1 MEFISLGPKDEEE
14 GNLQTE
20 TLAATAVASEP
31 HDGPP
36 STSTKASANDIIDL
50 EEGQFASEP
59 DAKGDQTKA
68 VDVNGLEPLASEHQ
82 PQDMPSTV
90 DSAKT
95 SVEIADLEEEG
106 QVACKAGTEDT
117 QGSGDLQA
125 EPLIVNGV
133 DATRASDEII
143 DLEEGQVEDMDLSDD
158 GEVVVKRQT
167 SDAPVQAQ
175 ASVPALLQTLHG
187 VVSVGVDKGNGPGIV
202 ARVHA
207 SSSAFIDEIR
217 ILSMNGLSVLNFY
230 LLVMYSCKHVHVI
243 WKSICFGIYMNPPK
257 RARVES
263 AEPSVRVIYNNLTRE
278 SKRRLM
284 ELMQQWSE
292 WQARKQH
299 TLTDSVE
306 EILEC
311 GEETYYPALHVG
323 SERSAVSFWVDSQ
336 ARENVAVD
344 DGAVPLYNREFT
356 LGSTPLGDPS
366 NTESK
371 QDKDD
376 SRCFN
381 CGSYSHALKD
391 CPKPRDHVAI
401 SNARKQHNSKRNLS
415 NVSRGQNR
423 YYQKTPGKFDDL
435 KAGVLGS
442 ETRECL
448 GLRENDPPPWL
459 HRMREL
465 GYPPGYLDEVED
477 EDKPSGI
484 TIFGD
489 GEAKAEYEEGELP
502 EQGEPSPPLKRMTVE
517 FPGINAPVPENG
529 DPWLWGSTPP
539 QSSSGRHHHP
549 SSDLRDRG
557 PPGAEHYSSSRYHP
571 YDHGPATPGLVR
583 SHSDRGRRSS
593 SGYYDN
599 PPPPPGEEGA
609 WTPHAY
615 SSRQHSSGS
624 EMLSRHSRERE
635 RERERDWHDR
645 HYYSSGRR

>member
-1 MEFISLGPKDEEE
+1 MEFISLGPNDEEE
-14 GNLQTE
+14 GNRQTE

-31 HDGPP
+31 P
-36 STSTKASANDIIDL
+36 SSTTKASANDIIDL

-59 DAKGDQTKA
+59 DAKDGQTKA
-68 VDVNGLEPLASEHQ
+68 VDANGLEPLASEHQ
-82 PQDMPSTV
+82 PQDRPSTV
-90 DSAKT
+90 DSAKA
-95 SVEIADLEEEG
+95 SVEITDLEEGG
-106 QVACKAGTEDT
+106 QVACKAGAEDT
-117 QGSGDLQA
+117 QGGGDLQA
-125 EPLIVNGV
+125 EPLTVNGV
-133 DATRASDEII
+133 DATKASDEII

-158 GEVVVKRQT
+158 GDVIVKRQT

-175 ASVPALLQTLHG
+175 ASVPALLQSLHG
-187 VVSVGVDKGNGPGIV
+187 VVSVGLDKGNGPGIV
-202 ARVHA
+202 AQVHA
-207 SSSAFIDEIR
+207 SSSAFIDESPTR
-217 ILSMNGLSVLNFY
+217 
-230 LLVMYSCKHVHVI
+230 
-243 WKSICFGIYMNPPK
+243 GIK

-306 EILEC
+306 EVLEC

-336 ARENVAVD
+336 ARGNVAVD

-489 GEAKAEYEEGELP
+489 GEAKAEHEEGELP
-502 EQGEPSPPLKRMTVE
+502 EQGEPSPPLKKMTVE

-539 QSSSGRHHHP
+539 QSSSGRHHYP
-549 SSDLRDRG
+549 SSDSRDRG

-624 EMLSRHSRERE
+624 EMSRHSRERE

>member
-1 MEFISLGPKDEEE
+1 MEFISLGEDEQE
-14 GNLQTE
+14 GSRLQTDQ
-20 TLAATAVASEP
+20 TPSATTAVASQHQP
-31 HDGPP
+31 QDGP
-36 STSTKASANDIIDL
+36 TATDNITKAASSSDDFIDL
-50 EEGQFASEP
+50 EEGQFPSEP
-59 DAKGDQTKA
+59 DAKDEQTKP
-68 VDVNGLEPLASEHQ
+68 VDVANGLEPLVSEQQ
-82 PQDMPSTV
+82 PQHGPSTV
-90 DSAKT
+90 DSVNA
-95 SVEIADLEEEG
+95 SVEVIDLEEG
-106 QVACKAGTEDT
+106 QVAYEAAAEDAN
-117 QGSGDLQA
+117 LQEEEAPNANGA
-125 EPLIVNGV
+125 EPLAPEHQPQHRPGAA
-133 DATRASDEII
+133 DGAKASDEII
-143 DLEEGQVEDMDLSDD
+143 DLEEGQLEDMDLSDD
-158 GEVVVKRQT
+158 DVVVVKHKPLE
-167 SDAPVQAQ
+167 DAAPVQSQ
-175 ASVPALLQTLHG
+175 TSVPSALQTLHG
-187 VVSVGVDKGNGPGIV
+187 VSVAIDKGNGPGTV
-202 ARVHA
+202 TPLHA
-207 SSSAFIDEIR
+207 SSSAFIDESPSR
-217 ILSMNGLSVLNFY
+217 GV
-230 LLVMYSCKHVHVI
+230 
-243 WKSICFGIYMNPPK
+243 K

-263 AEPSVRVIYNNLTRE
+263 AEPSVRVVYNNLTRE

-299 TLTDSVE
+299 SLTESVE
-306 EILEC
+306 EMLEC

-323 SERSAVSFWVDSQ
+323 SERYAVSFCVDYQ

-356 LGSTPLGDPS
+356 LGSTPLGDSS

-401 SNARKQHNSKRNLS
+401 SNARKQHNSKKNLS
-415 NVSRGQNR
+415 NANRGQNR

-489 GEAKAEYEEGELP
+489 GEAKADHEEGELP
-502 EQGEPSPPLKRMTVE
+502 EKGDPSSPPRKKMTVE

-539 QSSSGRHHHP
+539 PQSSSGRHHHP
-549 SSDLRDRG
+549 SSDSRDRGG
-557 PPGAEHYSSSRYHP
+557 PPGAEHYTSSRYHP
-571 YDHGPATPGLVR
+571 YDHGGPAAPGLLR

-593 SGYYDN
+593 SGYYEN
-599 PPPPPGEEGA
+599 PPPPPPGEEST

-615 SSRQHSSGS
+615 SSRQHSSSS
-624 EMLSRHSRERE
+624 ERHSRDRDRERE
-635 RERERDWHDR
+635 REREWHDR
-645 HYYSSGRR
+645 HYHSSSSSRR

>member
-1 MEFISLGPKDEEE
+1 MEFISLGPNDEEE
-14 GNLQTE
+14 GNRQTE

-31 HDGPP
+31 P
-36 STSTKASANDIIDL
+36 SASANDIIDL

-59 DAKGDQTKA
+59 DAKEDQTNA
-68 VDVNGLEPLASEHQ
+68 VDANGLEPLASEHQ
-82 PQDMPSTV
+82 PQDRPSTV
-90 DSAKT
+90 DSAKA

-106 QVACKAGTEDT
+106 QVACKAGAEDA
-117 QGSGDLQA
+117 QGGGDLQA

-133 DATRASDEII
+133 DAAKASDEII

-158 GEVVVKRQT
+158 GEVIVKRQT

-202 ARVHA
+202 PQVHA
-207 SSSAFIDEIR
+207 SSSAFIDESPTR
-217 ILSMNGLSVLNFY
+217 GV
-230 LLVMYSCKHVHVI
+230 
-243 WKSICFGIYMNPPK
+243 K

-306 EILEC
+306 EVLEC

-336 ARENVAVD
+336 ARGNVAVD

-435 KAGVLGS
+435 KAGVLGA

-489 GEAKAEYEEGELP
+489 GEVKAEHEEGELP
-502 EQGEPSPPLKRMTVE
+502 EQGEPSPPLKKMTVE

-549 SSDLRDRG
+549 SSDSRDRG

-599 PPPPPGEEGA
+599 PPPPPGEEGT

-624 EMLSRHSRERE
+624 EMSRHSRDRE

>member
-1 MEFISLGPKDEEE
+1 MEFISLGPNDEEE
-14 GNLQTE
+14 GNRQTE

-31 HDGPP
+31 P
-36 STSTKASANDIIDL
+36 SSSTKASANDIIDL

-59 DAKGDQTKA
+59 DAKDGQTKA
-68 VDVNGLEPLASEHQ
+68 VDANGLEPLASEHQ
-82 PQDMPSTV
+82 PQDRPSTVTV
-90 DSAKT
+90 DSAKA
-95 SVEIADLEEEG
+95 SVEIPDLEEEG
-106 QVACKAGTEDT
+106 QVACKAGAEDA
-117 QGSGDLQA
+117 QGGGDLLA

-133 DATRASDEII
+133 DATKASDEII

-158 GEVVVKRQT
+158 GEVVVKRRT

-175 ASVPALLQTLHG
+175 ASEPALLQSLHG

-202 ARVHA
+202 AHVRA
-207 SSSAFIDEIR
+207 SSSAFIDESPTR
-217 ILSMNGLSVLNFY
+217 GV
-230 LLVMYSCKHVHVI
+230 
-243 WKSICFGIYMNPPK
+243 K

-306 EILEC
+306 EVLEC

-336 ARENVAVD
+336 ARGNVAVD

-489 GEAKAEYEEGELP
+489 GEAKAEHEEGELP
-502 EQGEPSPPLKRMTVE
+502 EQGEPSPPLKKMTVE

-549 SSDLRDRG
+549 SSDSRDRG

-624 EMLSRHSRERE
+624 EMSRHSRERE

>member
-1 MEFISLGPKDEEE
+1 MEFISLGPNDEKE

-59 DAKGDQTKA
+59 DAKDDQTKA

-82 PQDMPSTV
+82 PQDRPSTV
-90 DSAKT
+90 DSAKA
-95 SVEIADLEEEG
+95 SVEIADLEGG
-106 QVACKAGTEDT
+106 QVACKAGAEDT
-117 QGSGDLQA
+117 QGAGDLQA

-133 DATRASDEII
+133 DATKASDEII

-158 GEVVVKRQT
+158 GEVIVKRQT
-167 SDAPVQAQ
+167 SDAPVQAP
-175 ASVPALLQTLHG
+175 ASVPALVQTLHG
-187 VVSVGVDKGNGPGIV
+187 VVSVGIDKGNGPGIV
-202 ARVHA
+202 TQVRA
-207 SSSAFIDEIR
+207 SSSTFIDESPTR
-217 ILSMNGLSVLNFY
+217 GV
-230 LLVMYSCKHVHVI
+230 
-243 WKSICFGIYMNPPK
+243 K

-306 EILEC
+306 EVLEC

-323 SERSAVSFWVDSQ
+323 SERSAVKSFWVDSQ

-489 GEAKAEYEEGELP
+489 GEAKAEHEGELP

-549 SSDLRDRG
+549 SSDSRDRG

-593 SGYYDN
+593 SGYYEN

-624 EMLSRHSRERE
+624 EMSSRHSRERE

-645 HYYSSGRR
+645 HYYNSSRR

>member
-1 MEFISLGPKDEEE
+1 MEFISLGPNDEEE
-14 GNLQTE
+14 GNRQTE
-20 TLAATAVASEP
+20 ALAATAVASEP
-31 HDGPP
+31 P
-36 STSTKASANDIIDL
+36 SASANDIIDL
-50 EEGQFASEP
+50 EEGQFTSEP
-59 DAKGDQTKA
+59 DAKEDQTNA
-68 VDVNGLEPLASEHQ
+68 VDANGLEPQPLASEHQ
-82 PQDMPSTV
+82 PQDMASTV
-90 DSAKT
+90 DSAKA
-95 SVEIADLEEEG
+95 SVEIADLEEG
-106 QVACKAGTEDT
+106 QVACKAGAEDA
-117 QGSGDLQA
+117 QGGGDLQA

-133 DATRASDEII
+133 DATKVSDEII

-187 VVSVGVDKGNGPGIV
+187 AVSVGIDKGNGPGIV
-202 ARVHA
+202 AAQVHA
-207 SSSAFIDEIR
+207 SSSAFIDESPTR
-217 ILSMNGLSVLNFY
+217 GV
-230 LLVMYSCKHVHVI
+230 
-243 WKSICFGIYMNPPK
+243 K

-306 EILEC
+306 EVLEC

-336 ARENVAVD
+336 ARGNVAVD

-435 KAGVLGS
+435 KAGVLGA

-489 GEAKAEYEEGELP
+489 GEVKAEHEEGELP
-502 EQGEPSPPLKRMTVE
+502 EQGEPSPPLKKMTVE

-549 SSDLRDRG
+549 SSDSRDRG

-583 SHSDRGRRSS
+583 SHSDRGRRSA

-599 PPPPPGEEGA
+599 PPPPPGEEGT

-624 EMLSRHSRERE
+624 EMSRHSRDRE

>member
-1 MEFISLGPKDEEE
+1 MEFISLGPNDEEE
-14 GNLQTE
+14 GNRQTE

-31 HDGPP
+31 P
-36 STSTKASANDIIDL
+36 SSTTKASANDIIDL
-50 EEGQFASEP
+50 EEGQFPSEP
-59 DAKGDQTKA
+59 DAKDGQTKA
-68 VDVNGLEPLASEHQ
+68 VDANGLEPLASEHQ
-82 PQDMPSTV
+82 PQDRPSTV
-90 DSAKT
+90 DSAKA
-95 SVEIADLEEEG
+95 SVEIADLEEEEG
-106 QVACKAGTEDT
+106 QVACKAGAEDT

-125 EPLIVNGV
+125 EPLIVNGL

-158 GEVVVKRQT
+158 GEVIVKGQT

-175 ASVPALLQTLHG
+175 ASVPALLQSLHG
-187 VVSVGVDKGNGPGIV
+187 VVSVGLDKGNGPGIV
-202 ARVHA
+202 AQVHA
-207 SSSAFIDEIR
+207 SSSAFIDESSTR
-217 ILSMNGLSVLNFY
+217 GV
-230 LLVMYSCKHVHVI
+230 
-243 WKSICFGIYMNPPK
+243 K

-306 EILEC
+306 EVLEC

-336 ARENVAVD
+336 ARGNVAVD

-489 GEAKAEYEEGELP
+489 GEAKAEHEEGELP
-502 EQGEPSPPLKRMTVE
+502 EQGEPSPPLKKMTVE

-549 SSDLRDRG
+549 SSDSRDRG

-624 EMLSRHSRERE
+624 EMSRHSRERE

>member
-1 MEFISLGPKDEEE
+1 MEFISLGPNDEEE
-14 GNLQTE
+14 GNRQTE

-31 HDGPP
+31 P
-36 STSTKASANDIIDL
+36 SSSTKACANDIIDL

-59 DAKGDQTKA
+59 DAKDDQTNA
-68 VDVNGLEPLASEHQ
+68 VDANGLEPLASEHQ
-82 PQDMPSTV
+82 PQDGPSTV
-90 DSAKT
+90 DSAKA
-95 SVEIADLEEEG
+95 SVEIPDLEEEG
-106 QVACKAGTEDT
+106 QVICKAGAEDT
-117 QGSGDLQA
+117 QGAGDRQA

-133 DATRASDEII
+133 DATKASDEII

-158 GEVVVKRQT
+158 GDVIVKRQT

-202 ARVHA
+202 AQVHA
-207 SSSAFIDEIR
+207 SSSAFIDESPTR
-217 ILSMNGLSVLNFY
+217 GV
-230 LLVMYSCKHVHVI
+230 
-243 WKSICFGIYMNPPK
+243 K

-306 EILEC
+306 EVLEC

-336 ARENVAVD
+336 ARGNVAVD

-489 GEAKAEYEEGELP
+489 GEAKAEHEEGELP
-502 EQGEPSPPLKRMTVE
+502 EQGEPSPPLKKMTVE

-549 SSDLRDRG
+549 SSDSRDRG

-624 EMLSRHSRERE
+624 EMSRHSRERE